1 MIYSF
6 NIIILI
12 YIYIEEEAKMS
23 KIILI
28 TGASTGLGAETARL
42 LAFQNEIIV
51 HYYSSQKEAEKV
63 AADVEIKG
71 GKSFLVQADLSQEEG
86 CLKLFNTVTEKFPK
100 LDVLVNNAGGLIRRE
115 AAKELEWKLMME
127 TFSLNTFSTMKLS
140 SLFIPWLEKGNNPCI
155 INISSIAMR
164 HGAPGA
170 TIYGAC
176 KGAIDSFTRGLAHEL
191 APTIRVNAVSPG
203 VIDTPFHKKVST
215 PEKMKKF
222 KELTPL
228 KQIGEAIHIAKTI
241 EFLINNDFITG
252 ETIDV
257 NGGLFMR

>member
-1 MIYSF
+1 
-6 NIIILI
+6 
-12 YIYIEEEAKMS
+12 MS

-42 LAFQNEIIV
+42 LAPQNEIIV

-63 AADVEIKG
+63 VADVEIKG

-115 AAKELEWKLMME
+115 AAKELEWKLMTE
-127 TFSLNTFSTMKLS
+127 TFSLNTFSVMKLS
-140 SLFIPWLEKGNNPCI
+140 SLCIPLLEKGNDPCI
-155 INISSIAMR
+155 VNITSIAMR
-164 HGAPGA
+164 SGAAGA

-176 KGAIDSFTRGLAHEL
+176 KGAIDSFTRGLAKEL
-191 APTIRVNAVSPG
+191 APTIRVNAVAPG
-203 VIDTPFHKKVST
+203 VIDTPFHKKVHT
-215 PEKMKKF
+215 PEKMIQF
-222 KELTPL
+222 KEATPL
-228 KQIGEAIHIAKTI
+228 KQIGESIHIAKAI
-241 EFLINNDFITG
+241 ELLINCNFITG
-252 ETIDV
+252 ETIDI